1 MKYKIDTTTWKRR
14 EHYEFFNGM
23 DDPFWG
29 TVVPVDFTECYL
41 EAKKSRT
48 SFFLCSLHRILT
60 AANRIEAF
68 RYRIENGEV
77 VCYDRIHVSPTIGRE
92 DGSFGYGFFE
102 YFSDLHEFIRAAER
116 ETERVKAADGLC
128 LGAGAGRTD
137 LIYFSAVPW
146 FAFYGNE
153 TCPVGQSRRLHTPHL
168 HRETD
173 PVRRSAYDARIA
185 RRTPRIHRR
194 TAGRRIFR
202 TAGKPRM
209 KSGSGIRF
217 LF

>member
-77 VCYDRIHVSPTIGRE
+77 VCSYRIHVR
-92 DGSFGYGFFE
+92 
-102 YFSDLHEFIRAAER
+102 
-116 ETERVKAADGLC
+116 
-128 LGAGAGRTD
+128 
-137 LIYFSAVPW
+137 
-146 FAFYGNE
+146 
-153 TCPVGQSRRLHTPHL
+153 
-168 HRETD
+168 
-173 PVRRSAYDARIA
+173 
-185 RRTPRIHRR
+185 PRIG
-194 TAGRRIFR
+194 A
-202 TAGKPRM
+202 
-209 KSGSGIRF
+209 
-217 LF
+217 

>member
-102 YFSDLHEFIRAAER
+102 NYDL
-116 ETERVKAADGLC
+116 VKEALIK
-128 LGAGAGRTD
+128 AGRTD

-146 FAFYGNE
+146 FAFTE
-153 TCPVGQSRRLHTPHL
+153 MKHA
-168 HRETD
+168 
-173 PVRRSAYDARIA
+173 RSANRGDSI
-185 RRTPRIHRR
+185 PRISTGKLTRSGDRLTMPVSLDVHHGFIDGRQ
-194 TAGRRIFR
+194 AGEFFALLENRE
-202 TAGKPRM
+202 
-209 KSGSGIRF
+209 
-217 LF
+217 

>member
-41 EAKKSRT
+41 EAKKRRT

-60 AANRIEAF
+60 A
-68 RYRIENGEV
+68 V
-77 VCYDRIHVSPTIGRE
+77 TVSYTHLTLPT
-92 DGSFGYGFFE
+92 
-102 YFSDLHEFIRAAER
+102 SD
-116 ETERVKAADGLC
+116 

-146 FAFYGNE
+146 FAFTE
-153 TCPVGQSRRLHTPHL
+153 MKHA
-168 HRETD
+168 
-173 PVRRSAYDARIA
+173 RSANRGDSI
-185 RRTPRIHRR
+185 PRISTGKLTRSGDRLTMPVSLDVHHGFIDGRQ
-194 TAGRRIFR
+194 AGEFFALLENRE
-202 TAGKPRM
+202 
-209 KSGSGIRF
+209 
-217 LF
+217 

>member
-137 LIYFSAVPW
+137 LIYFGCSLVRL
-146 FAFYGNE
+146 YGNE

>member
-41 EAKKSRT
+41 EAKKRRT

-60 AANRIEAF
+60 AVNRIEAF

-77 VCYDRIHVSPTIGRE
+77 VCYDRIHASPTIGRE

-146 FAFYGNE
+146 FAFTE
-153 TCPVGQSRRLHTPHL
+153 MKHA
-168 HRETD
+168 
-173 PVRRSAYDARIA
+173 RSANRGDSI
-185 RRTPRIHRR
+185 PRIS
-194 TAGRRIFR
+194 TG
-202 TAGKPRM
+202 
-209 KSGSGIRF
+209 
-217 LF
+217 

>member
-41 EAKKSRT
+41 EAKKRRT

-60 AANRIEAF
+60 AVNRIEAF

-77 VCYDRIHVSPTIGRE
+77 VCYDRIHASPTIGRE

-102 YFSDLHEFIRAAER
+102 YFSDLHEFIREI
-116 ETERVKAADGLC
+116 
-128 LGAGAGRTD
+128 GR
-137 LIYFSAVPW
+137 AHV
-146 FAFYGNE
+146 
-153 TCPVGQSRRLHTPHL
+153 
-168 HRETD
+168 
-173 PVRRSAYDARIA
+173 
-185 RRTPRIHRR
+185 
-194 TAGRRIFR
+194 
-202 TAGKPRM
+202 
-209 KSGSGIRF
+209 
-217 LF
+217 

>member
-41 EAKKSRT
+41 EAKKRRT

-60 AANRIEAF
+60 AVNRIEAF
-68 RYRIENGEV
+68 RYRIENGGSGLLRPNPREPD
-77 VCYDRIHVSPTIGRE
+77 YRTRGRQLRLRVLRVL
-92 DGSFGYGFFE
+92 
-102 YFSDLHEFIRAAER
+102 SDLHEFIRAAER

-146 FAFYGNE
+146 FAFTE
-153 TCPVGQSRRLHTPHL
+153 MKHA
-168 HRETD
+168 
-173 PVRRSAYDARIA
+173 RSANRGDSI
-185 RRTPRIHRR
+185 PRISTGKLTRSGDRLTMPVSLDVHHGFIDGRQ
-194 TAGRRIFR
+194 AGEFFALLENRE
-202 TAGKPRM
+202 
-209 KSGSGIRF
+209 
-217 LF
+217 

>member
-41 EAKKSRT
+41 EAKKRRT

-60 AANRIEAF
+60 AVNRIEAF

-77 VCYDRIHVSPTIGRE
+77 VCYDRIHASPTIGRE

-102 YFSDLHEFIRAAER
+102 YFSDLHEFIRAANR
-116 ETERVKAADGLC
+116 GDS
-128 LGAGAGRTD
+128 
-137 LIYFSAVPW
+137 I
-146 FAFYGNE
+146 
-153 TCPVGQSRRLHTPHL
+153 
-168 HRETD
+168 
-173 PVRRSAYDARIA
+173 
-185 RRTPRIHRR
+185 PRISTGKLTRSGDRLTMPVSLDVHHGFIDGRQ
-194 TAGRRIFR
+194 AGEFFALLENRE
-202 TAGKPRM
+202 
-209 KSGSGIRF
+209 
-217 LF
+217 

>member
-41 EAKKSRT
+41 EAKKRRT
-48 SFFLCSLHRILT
+48 SFL
-60 AANRIEAF
+60 
-68 RYRIENGEV
+68 
-77 VCYDRIHVSPTIGRE
+77 VCYDRIHASPTIGRE

-146 FAFYGNE
+146 FAFTE
-153 TCPVGQSRRLHTPHL
+153 MKHA
-168 HRETD
+168 
-173 PVRRSAYDARIA
+173 RSANRGDSI
-185 RRTPRIHRR
+185 PRISTGKLTRSGDRLTMPVSLDVHHGFIDGRQ
-194 TAGRRIFR
+194 AGEFFALLENRE
-202 TAGKPRM
+202 
-209 KSGSGIRF
+209 
-217 LF
+217 